1 MGRREYIPKFP
12 CPRTIKKPPE
22 PALLPLDIKEP
33 FVNLPQDGL
42 FKPNR
47 YAI

>member
-22 PALLPLDIKEP
+22 PALPLDISGH
-33 FVNLPQDGL
+33 L
-42 FKPNR
+42 
-47 YAI
+47 